1 MTIRDFFMGNK
12 FRINSTERCDV
23 LIIGGGG
30 AGLRC
35 AAEIFEKRPG
45 TLVVAVTKVAHSQK
59 SHTSTAQ
66 GGLAAVDPRDPVDK
80 PIYHMF
86 DTWKGS
92 DCSADQNVIK
102 KIVDSAWDQIVWLE
116 NHGMHFSR
124 NGEGDLGKRT
134 FGGHT
139 LNFGEASAFRAVFEA
154 DRTGK
159 GIIDTLWGEAL
170 RGGISFINQS
180 IATELLFRGN
190 RCVGAVIFKQK
201 EGEFVRVI
209 AKATV
214 LAMGGSGQLFRVTTN
229 CRQNTGDGLALILQA
244 GLPVMDAEAVQFHP
258 TGIVGPGILA
268 SETLRSVGGILRNR
282 DLEAFMKRY
291 APKMKELAP
300 RDLVARAIE
309 TEIREGRGLL
319 NPDHNIQHV
328 WIDLRH
334 LSNYVHDVQIPE
346 VTGFFKKFVN
356 IDPKKDLCPV
366 RPSVHY
372 HMGGIP
378 TNEFGEVQNGAQ
390 ELISGLFAAGECAA
404 ASFHGFNR
412 LGTNSLLELITMGKI
427 VAEKVLDCLGEG
439 LNEPPEDTGE
449 TTFSLFSNFIDGKGK
464 GNLGKIRQD
473 MQTLMTEKVG
483 IFRTEGGLREAIE
496 ALKGIKERADN
507 TSFSNRS
514 LTMNQE
520 LIQRWE
526 LHNLLAVSMVCA
538 QGALI
543 RRESR
548 GGHFRDD
555 FPERKDEFN
564 HHTLASMKEF
574 GRVNFKRRPVDMCL
588 YEAKDEN
595 YEKFGVIER
604 KY

>member
-1 MTIRDFFMGNK
+1 MKKM
-12 FRINSTERCDV
+12 FRITSTIRCDV
-23 LIIGGGG
+23 LIVGCGG

-45 TLVVAVTKVAHSQK
+45 TKVIAITKVAHPQK

-66 GGLAAVDPRDPVDK
+66 GGLATVDPRDTVDK
-80 PIYHMF
+80 PEYHMF

-92 DCSADQNVIK
+92 DCMADQNIIK
-102 KIVDSAWDQIVWLE
+102 KIIESAWDQVVWLE

-124 NGEGDLGKRT
+124 DGEGNFSKRT

-139 LNFGEASAFRAVFEA
+139 LNFGETSAFRAVFEA

-159 GIIDTLWGEAL
+159 GIMDTLWGETL
-170 RGGISFINQS
+170 KGGISFIHQS
-180 IATELLFRGN
+180 IATELLFKEN
-190 RCVGAVIFKQK
+190 RCVGALIFKQK
-201 EGEFVRVI
+201 EGEFVRVL

-214 LAMGGSGQLFRVTTN
+214 LATGGSGQIFRVTTN
-229 CRQNTGDGLALILQA
+229 CRQNTADGLGFVLQA
-244 GLPVMDAEAVQFHP
+244 GLPLMDAEAVQFHP

-282 DLEAFMKRY
+282 NLEAFMERY
-291 APKMKELAP
+291 APKMRELAP

-309 TEIREGRGLL
+309 TEVREGRGVL
-319 NPDHNIQHV
+319 NPDHNIEHV

-334 LSNYVHDVQIPE
+334 LSDYVHDVQIPE
-346 VTGFFKKFVN
+346 VTGFFRKFVN
-356 IDPKKDLCPV
+356 IDPKKELCPV

-378 TNEFGEVQNGAQ
+378 TNEFGEVQKSAE
-390 ELISGLFAAGECAA
+390 ELISGLFAVGECAA

-412 LGTNSLLELITMGKI
+412 LGTNSILELITMGKI
-427 VAEKVLDCLGEG
+427 AGEKAMDFLEVDS
-439 LNEPPEDTGE
+439 NEPPGDAGE
-449 TTFSLFSNFIDGKGK
+449 MTFSLFSRFMEGEGKENIGQ
-464 GNLGKIRQD
+464 IRQE

-483 IFRTEGGLREAIE
+483 IFRKENGLIEAIE
-496 ALKGIKERADN
+496 TLKELQERSEN
-507 TSFSNRS
+507 IFLSNKS

-526 LHNLLAVSMVCA
+526 LENLLAVSMICA
-538 QGALI
+538 QGALN

-548 GGHFRDD
+548 GGHFRED

-564 HHTLASMKEF
+564 YHTLAHMTEF
-574 GRVNFKRRPVDMCL
+574 GKVILGERPVDMSIYL
-588 YEAKDEN
+588 ARGEN
-595 YEKFGVIER
+595 YEKFAVIER

>member
-1 MTIRDFFMGNK
+1 MGKK
-12 FRINSTERCDV
+12 FRINSTEQCDV

-35 AAEIFEKRPG
+35 AVEILQKRPG
-45 TLVVAVTKVAHSQK
+45 TKVVAVTKVGHVQK
-59 SHTSTAQ
+59 SHTTTAQ
-66 GGLAAVDPRDPVDK
+66 GGLAAVDPKDPIDK

-92 DCSADQNVIK
+92 DCAADQNIIK
-102 KIVDSAWDQIVWLE
+102 KIIESAWDQIVWLE

-124 NGEGDLGKRT
+124 DEGGNLSKRT

-159 GIIDTLWGEAL
+159 GIVDTLWGETL

-180 IATELLFRGN
+180 IATELIFRGN
-190 RCVGAVIFKQK
+190 RCSGAVIFKQK
-201 EGEFVRVI
+201 EGRFVRVM

-244 GLPVMDAEAVQFHP
+244 GLPIMDTEAVQFHP

-282 DLEAFMKRY
+282 DLEAFMERY

-309 TEIREGRGLL
+309 TEVREGRGVL
-319 NPDHNIQHV
+319 NPDHNIEHV

-334 LSNYVHDVQIPE
+334 LSDYVHDVQIPE
-346 VTGFFKKFVN
+346 VTGFFRKFVN
-356 IDPKKDLCPV
+356 IDPKKELCPV

-378 TNEFGEVQNGAQ
+378 TNEFGEVQKSAE
-390 ELISGLFAAGECAA
+390 ELISGLFAVGECAA

-412 LGTNSLLELITMGKI
+412 LGTNSILELITMGKI
-427 VAEKVLDCLGEG
+427 AGEKAMDFLEVDS
-439 LNEPPEDTGE
+439 NEPPGDAGE
-449 TTFSLFSNFIDGKGK
+449 MTFSLFSRFMEGEGKENIGQ
-464 GNLGKIRQD
+464 IRQE

-483 IFRTEGGLREAIE
+483 IFRKEDGLIEAIE
-496 ALKGIKERADN
+496 TLKELKERSEN
-507 TSFSNRS
+507 IFLSNKS

-526 LHNLLAVSMVCA
+526 LENLLAVSMICA
-538 QGALI
+538 QGALN

-548 GGHFRDD
+548 GGHFRED

-564 HHTLASMKEF
+564 YHTLAHMTEF
-574 GRVNFKRRPVDMCL
+574 GKVTLGERPVDMSI
-588 YEAKDEN
+588 YEARGEN
-595 YEKFGVIER
+595 YEKFAVIER